1 MTKEN
6 TIVANNNKANFQY
19 FILDKYK
26 TGLVL
31 TGTEVKSVRS
41 GGKVNLGE
49 AYCFFRKNELWIKN
63 MHIAPYAHGSYNN
76 HEPRR
81 ERKLLLTKRELKRL
95 LVKIKERGL
104 TIIPL
109 EMYISERGFIKLDI
123 GLAKGKKSF
132 DKRDTIQ
139 QRDQKRDLDRLRKH
153 YK

>member
-1 MTKEN
+1 
-6 TIVANNNKANFQY
+6 
-19 FILDKYK
+19 
-26 TGLVL
+26 
-31 TGTEVKSVRS
+31 
-41 GGKVNLGE
+41 
-49 AYCFFRKNELWIKN
+49 